1 MHFIMENN
9 GGKYYTFDCV
19 YEMRIVLVSFVST
32 QETKG
37 KIVFAP
43 TIFHNFPEA
52 STAACIT
59 VLLHLINLDPL
70 HYFILLSN
78 HA

>member
-1 MHFIMENN
+1 MHLIMENN
-9 GGKYYTFDCV
+9 GGKYYPFDCV

-43 TIFHNFPEA
+43 TIFHNFPAA
-52 STAACIT
+52 SISS
-59 VLLHLINLDPL
+59 LLHHSSLAPN
-70 HYFILLSN
+70 
-78 HA
+78 